1 MENLYNEL
9 WLKDSSSNLIQEFS
23 VQVPVPLFL
32 RQPGYKFQLQRASVD
47 HFPLTG
53 ITPQVKQQTFK
64 LLQTGSGLPWD
75 PSRFLVRDEYLRIER
90 LLEHVAS
97 RKWTKTDPETGRPL
111 QEQKLDYKVSGQPG
125 SGV

>member
-1 MENLYNEL
+1 MENLYNEF

-32 RQPGYKFQLQRASVD
+32 RQPGYKFQLQRSSVD
-47 HFPLTG
+47 HFPLIG

-64 LLQTGSGLPWD
+64 KLQTRSGLPCEE
-75 PSRFLVRDEYLRIER
+75 SSLLVRDEYLRIER
-90 LLEHVAS
+90 LLEQVAS

-111 QEQKLDYKVSGQPG
+111 RGQNLDYKVSGQPG

>member
-9 WLKDSSSNLIQEFS
+9 WLKDSSSNLIQEFP

-32 RQPGYKFQLQRASVD
+32 RQPGYKFQLQRGPVD

-64 LLQTGSGLPWD
+64 KLQTGGQLPCV
-75 PSRFLVRDEYLRIER
+75 PSRLLVRDEYLRIEH
-90 LLEHVAS
+90 LLVQVAS
-97 RKWTKTDPETGRPL
+97 RKWTQTDPETGLTLPG
-111 QEQKLDYKVSGQPG
+111 QKLDYEISGQPG
-125 SGV
+125 SGM